1 MERAVTWI
9 LLLLGIGAAANGLV
23 MLFASDAWFARIASD
38 TGPLN
43 VHLVQDVGAAYL
55 TAGVA
60 SAWAARAP
68 HWRTP
73 LAASAAVFLGLHG
86 AIHVAEVLGGVQ
98 PPAHLLEDFPG
109 VYLPVLLLAGIVF
122 TSRARSA

>member
-1 MERAVTWI
+1 MERAATWT
-9 LLLLGIGAAANGLV
+9 LLLLGLATAANGLV
-23 MLFASDAWFARIASD
+23 MLFASDAWFARIAAD

-55 TAGVA
+55 TAGLA
-60 SAWAARAP
+60 SVWAARAP
-68 HWRTP
+68 HWRVP
-73 LAASAAVFLGLHG
+73 LAASAAAFLGLHG

-122 TSRARSA
+122 TSRARSV